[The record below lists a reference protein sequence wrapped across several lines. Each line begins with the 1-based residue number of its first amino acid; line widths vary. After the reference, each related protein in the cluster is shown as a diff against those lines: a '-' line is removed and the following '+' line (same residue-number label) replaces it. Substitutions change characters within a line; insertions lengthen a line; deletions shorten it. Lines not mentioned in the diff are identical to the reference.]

1 VADGDYERGRGREI
15 AAIAARL
22 KRLAAERDGRKAVP
36 PSVSGASRPG
46 AVSAPARPDTV
57 SGASRPG
64 AVSAPARPDTV
75 SGASRPGVLVLNGWA
90 SSPHA
95 WDLCGF
101 MSRLDGG
108 RLFSYVDQLAGAPER
123 FLSDGAP
130 SDRRFVLVGWSMG
143 GSGALR
149 LACRFPDRVAGLVLV
164 AATPR
169 MMEDKEAGW
178 RGMSPRRLEA
188 LRKGLEI
195 THGEGFFGVPE
206 GKPNPYMVDAPENL
220 EGGLKYLLETDV
232 RADLERA
239 AAAARY
245 PVHVFQ
251 SERDGIVRAENAV
264 YLKSVFPQAR
274 VTVVPGTEHALPIMV
289 PKEIDDAVDA
299 CLAVAAQ
306 G

>member
-1 VADGDYERGRGREI
+1 MADGDYERGRGREI

-22 KRLAAERDGRKAVP
+22 KRLAAARDGGTAVP
-36 PSVSGASRPG
+36 R
-46 AVSAPARPDTV
+46 SA
-57 SGASRPG
+57 
-64 AVSAPARPDTV
+64 

-90 SSPHA
+90 ASPHA
-95 WDLCGF
+95 WDLCGSV
-101 MSRLDGG
+101 SRPGV
-108 RLFSYVDQLAGAPER
+108 RLFSYVDQLAGTPER
-123 FLSDGAP
+123 FLAA

-169 MMEDKEAGW
+169 MMEDKDAGW
-178 RGMSPRRLEA
+178 RGMSPRRLDA
-188 LRKGLEI
+188 LRKGLEL
-195 THGEGFFGVPE
+195 THGEGFYGVPE
-206 GKPNPYMVDAPENL
+206 GKPNPYMVDATENL

-232 RADLERA
+232 RAELERA
-239 AAAARY
+239 SASARY

-251 SERDGIVRAENAV
+251 SERDGIVRAENAA
-264 YLKSVFPQAR
+264 YLKSVFPQAA
-274 VTVVPGTEHALPIMV
+274 VTMVPGTEHALPIMI